1 MLENNAFE
9 TVPKTPLLP
18 DGSLMPGFNTRRPSP
33 PEIQFRPGNPSSYG
47 CQTQYRGPGPSSS
60 LYGTT
65 NTSCSFETVLIVEE
79 GSSIHKLKNPLK
91 RISQTSLDPSLI
103 VNNGE
108 SSFKII
114 SVDSLS
120 SVDQAMEYQ
129 LAHPAFD
136 QSCNSPIKT
145 VPKTRVNEEL
155 SRENLYRRG
164 TEDSPLSLNSSS
176 TEDIIV
182 IDEEPEDQNIL
193 SFPMLNSP
201 PKLYPQ
207 ISSPPSLRPA
217 LAPPHLLQRFTPQ
230 RTVLDPPPRL
240 HNVSRQPS
248 SSQKPNNLN
257 GSPTSS
263 QQSGKILQ
271 SFYVVVFSC

>member
-1 MLENNAFE
+1 MENNAIDP
-9 TVPKTPLLP
+9 VPKTPRLP
-18 DGSLMPGFNTRRPSP
+18 DGSLLPGINTRRPSP

-60 LYGTT
+60 LYGA

-79 GSSIHKLKNPLK
+79 GSSLHKLKNPLK
-91 RISQTSLDPSLI
+91 HINQTSLDPSLI
-103 VNNGE
+103 VNNGD

-120 SVDQAMEYQ
+120 SVEQAMEYQ

-136 QSCNSPIKT
+136 QSGNSPTKA
-145 VPKTRVNEEL
+145 VPQTRVNEEM
-155 SRENLYRRG
+155 SRENVYKWG

-182 IDEEPEDQNIL
+182 IDEESEDQNIP
-193 SFPMLNSP
+193 SFLIQNSP

-207 ISSPPSLRPA
+207 SRSPPSLRPA

-230 RTVLDPPPRL
+230 TNQRTVFNQPPCL
-240 HNVSRQPS
+240 YNVSKQPS
-248 SSQKPNNLN
+248 SSQKSNNLN

-263 QQSGKILQ
+263 QPGKTLQ
-271 SFYVVVFSC
+271 SF

>member
-1 MLENNAFE
+1 MENNAIDP
-9 TVPKTPLLP
+9 VPKTPLLP
-18 DGSLMPGFNTRRPSP
+18 DGSLLPGINTRRPSP

-60 LYGTT
+60 LYGA
-65 NTSCSFETVLIVEE
+65 NTSSFETVLIVEE
-79 GSSIHKLKNPLK
+79 GSSLHQLKNPLK
-91 RISQTSLDPSLI
+91 RINQTSLDPSLI
-103 VNNGE
+103 VNNGD

-136 QSCNSPIKT
+136 QSCNSPTKA
-145 VPKTRVNEEL
+145 VAQRVNEEM
-155 SRENLYRRG
+155 SRENGYKWG

-182 IDEEPEDQNIL
+182 IDEESEDQNIP
-193 SFPMLNSP
+193 SFLMQNSP

-207 ISSPPSLRPA
+207 SRSPPSLRPA
-217 LAPPHLLQRFTPQ
+217 LAPPHLMQRFTPQ
-230 RTVLDPPPRL
+230 TNQRTVYNQPPCL
-240 HNVSRQPS
+240 YNVSKQAS
-248 SSQKPNNLN
+248 SSQKSNNLN
-257 GSPTSS
+257 GSTTSN
-263 QQSGKILQ
+263 QSGKILQ
-271 SFYVVVFSC
+271 SF

>member
-1 MLENNAFE
+1 MLENN
-9 TVPKTPLLP
+9 TLDPVPKTPLLP
-18 DGSLMPGFNTRRPSP
+18 DSSLLSGINTIRPSP

-47 CQTQYRGPGPSSS
+47 CQTQYRGPGPSST
-60 LYGTT
+60 LYGA
-65 NTSCSFETVLIVEE
+65 NTSCSFETVLIVED
-79 GSSIHKLKNPLK
+79 GTPLHKLKNPLK
-91 RISQTSLDPSLI
+91 RMNQTSLDPSLI
-103 VNNGE
+103 VNNGD

-136 QSCNSPIKT
+136 QSCNSPTKT
-145 VPKTRVNEEL
+145 VPQTRVNEEM
-155 SRENLYRRG
+155 SRENVYRRG

-182 IDEEPEDQNIL
+182 IDEESEDQNIP
-193 SFPMLNSP
+193 SFLMQNSL

-207 ISSPPSLRPA
+207 SRSPPCLRPA
-217 LAPPHLLQRFTPQ
+217 LAPPHLLQRFNPQTNQ
-230 RTVLDPPPRL
+230 RTIFNQPPRL
-240 HNVSRQPS
+240 YNVSKQPS
-248 SSQKPNNLN
+248 SSQKSNNLS

-263 QQSGKILQ
+263 QSGKK
-271 SFYVVVFSC
+271 Y